1 MIPYALPDMFTGL
14 RTSAGLAIIGS
25 IVGDFFFGRGSPG
38 LGMLLKAYGQRL
50 RTEELL
56 SATLVSC
63 LLGITVFW
71 SFSYLGRKLV
81 GHWSESW
88 SS

>member
-1 MIPYALPDMFTGL
+1 MIPYALPDLFTGL

-38 LGMLLKAYGQRL
+38 LGMLLKVYGSRL

-56 SATLVSC
+56 SATIVAC
-63 LLGITVFW
+63 LLGVFVFW
-71 SFSYLGRKLV
+71 SFSYIGRKMV
-81 GHWSESW
+81 GHWSEAW